1 MASKETWGGS
11 SQPGSGT
18 ATLRIIMKD
27 LEMRRQIYDVNVAI
41 GGHNYICL
49 AAQMLGLTE
58 AKITSKPGRQ
68 LSPFLGSPE
77 GIKKFSGWA
86 PATGLLSGDM
96 AHDLGFKKKIRER
109 GGKGGIGWRKWL
121 KKRQSLSTLKFL

>member
-1 MASKETWGGS
+1 
-11 SQPGSGT
+11 
-18 ATLRIIMKD
+18 MKD
-27 LEMRRQIYDVNVAI
+27 LDMRRQIYDVNVAI
-41 GGHNYICL
+41 GGHNYIRL

-86 PATGLLSGDM
+86 PATGLFKRRYGARS
-96 AHDLGFKKKIRER
+96 GFKGKIREL